1 MSDWI
6 DAVTCGVVVHD
17 ASGVIEVVNE
27 AACEMLGLSPEQVR
41 GRTSL
46 DPAWRVVRED
56 GSPFPGEEHPAAV
69 VQRTGEA
76 VTDVLMGVYNTA
88 AAEPR
93 WLCVNA
99 RPVHDPQSGAL
110 RQVVATLS
118 DITAQRATEDEN
130 LRLLAQVAAQ
140 RERLNGIISHVPG
153 VVWEATGHPDDP
165 TQQINFVSD
174 YVEPMLGYSVD
185 EWLATPNFWLTI
197 VHPEDQEK
205 AAATA
210 AATYRSGEAGSNQFR
225 WVAKD
230 GRVLWVLAR
239 SVTVAD
245 AQGHP
250 IGMRGVTMD
259 ISERRAAEEERGL
272 LLTREQ
278 AARAA
283 AEASEQR
290 YRLLADAIPNQLW
303 TARPDGALNHVSQRV
318 LDYFGRSEA
327 EMLEWGWQG
336 VIHADDLPTC
346 IERWG
351 HALQTGEV
359 YEIEFRLRRWDGVY
373 RWYLGRALPQRDE
386 TGQIVL
392 WVGTNTDIHEQ
403 KRLQEVQRFLAQA
416 SSLLTSSLDY
426 KTTLVSVAE
435 LAVPHLGD
443 WCGVDIVETDG
454 SVQQLAVTHVD
465 PSKIELA
472 RELNR
477 RYPPERNPDAP
488 RGLFK
493 VLRTGEPEIIHEI
506 PPDLLEQAA
515 RDAEH
520 LELIRSLG
528 LRSSIVVPLS
538 ARGRV
543 LGALSLVSAESGRL
557 YDEDDLAVAQ
567 ELATRAAIAVDNA
580 RLYRAAHQFRQT
592 LDASTDCVLMFPPT
606 DLRYFYANEGASRLL
621 GYSAEELMTLTAY
634 ATKPRFDEASFRA
647 FIAPLLDGRE
657 QTLRFETI
665 HRCRDGTTVPVEVSL
680 QYVEPEAESGRLISI
695 SRDIRERKQA
705 EQALRDRAAQL
716 MRLTREL
723 ERSNRELDQF
733 AYVTSHDLKAPLRGI
748 ANLSH
753 WLAEDLAEV
762 LTEDTRHQ
770 MALLQG
776 RVQRMNAL
784 IDGILEY
791 SRVGRL
797 NQEMERVEVGAL
809 LAEIV
814 DMLDPTPPFIITIA
828 PDMPT
833 LLTEQMPLQQVFM
846 NLLGNAL
853 KHHDRPDG
861 QIRVG
866 VELREGFYE
875 FSVTDDGPGISPRYH
890 EKIFLIFQ
898 TLHARDQVEGTGVGL
913 ALVKKI
919 VEQHGGTITV
929 ESEEGHGATFRFTWP
944 ATAGDRG

>member
-17 ASGVIEVVNE
+17 ASGVITLANA
-27 AACEMLGLSPEQVR
+27 AACEMLGLSVERIR

-56 GSPFPGEEHPAAV
+56 GSPFPGEEHPASVAH
-69 VQRTGEA
+69 RTGEA
-76 VTDVLMGVYNTA
+76 VAGVVMGVYHEGFL
-88 AAEPR
+88 EPR
-93 WLCVNA
+93 WLRVDA
-99 RPVHDPQSGAL
+99 RPVQDPQTGMVQ
-110 RQVVATLS
+110 QVVVTLS
-118 DITAQRATEDEN
+118 DATARRAAEDEN

-140 RERLNGIISHVPG
+140 RERLNSIISHVPG
-153 VVWEATGHPDDP
+153 VVWEAAGNPDDP
-165 TQQINFVSD
+165 EQQINFVSD
-174 YVEPMLGYSVD
+174 YVEPMLGYSVE

-197 VHPEDQEK
+197 VHPEDQER
-205 AAATA
+205 AATTA
-210 AATYRSGEAGSNQFR
+210 AATYRSGEAGINQFR
-225 WVAKD
+225 WVTKD
-230 GRVLWVLAR
+230 GRVLWVIAR
-239 SVTVAD
+239 SITVMD
-245 AQGHP
+245 SQGGP

-272 LLTREQ
+272 LLAREQ

-290 YRLLADAIPNQLW
+290 YRLLAHAIPNQLW

-336 VIHADDLPTC
+336 VIHPDDLPTC
-346 IERWG
+346 LERWG
-351 HALQTGEV
+351 HALQTGKT

-373 RWYLGRALPQRDE
+373 RWYLGRALPQWDDM
-386 TGQIVL
+386 GQIVL

-403 KRLQEVQRFLAQA
+403 KRLQEVQRFLVQA

-443 WCGVDIVETDG
+443 WCAVDIVEADG
-454 SVQQLAVTHVD
+454 SLQQLAVTHVD
-465 PSKIELA
+465 PAKIEMV

-488 RGLFK
+488 HGLYK
-493 VLRTGEPEIIHEI
+493 VLRTGEPDIIREI
-506 PPDLLEQAA
+506 PPELLDQAA

-520 LELIRSLG
+520 LELIRGLG

-543 LGALSLVSAESGRL
+543 LGALTLISAESGRL
-557 YDEDDLAVAQ
+557 YDENDLAVAQ
-567 ELATRAAIAVDNA
+567 ELAVRAAIAVDNA

-592 LDASTDCVLMFPPT
+592 LDASTDCILMFAPT
-606 DLRYFYANEGASRLL
+606 DLRYFYANEGATRLL
-621 GYSAEELMTLTAY
+621 GYSVEELMALTAY
-634 ATKPRFDEASFRA
+634 ATKPLFDEMSFRA

-657 QTLRFETI
+657 KVLRFETI
-665 HRCRDGTTVPVEVSL
+665 HRCRDGTTVPVEVAL
-680 QYVEPEAESGRLISI
+680 QYVEPEEESGRLISI

-733 AYVTSHDLKAPLRGI
+733 AYITSHDLKAPLRGI
-748 ANLSH
+748 ANLAH
-753 WLAEDLAEV
+753 WLEEDLESV
-762 LTEDTRHQ
+762 LTDETRHQ
-770 MALLQG
+770 MTLLQG

-791 SRVGRL
+791 SRVGRVSQL
-797 NQEMERVEVGAL
+797 REQVEVSVL
-809 LAEIV
+809 LSEIV
-814 DMLDPTPPFIITIA
+814 DLLDPQPPFTVTIA

-833 LLTEQMPLQQVFM
+833 LLTERLPLQQVFM
-846 NLLGNAL
+846 NLIGNAL

-861 QIRVG
+861 RIHIG
-866 VELREGFYE
+866 VEPRDGFYE

-890 EKIFLIFQ
+890 DKIFLIFQ

-919 VEQHGGTITV
+919 IEQHGGTITV
-929 ESEEGHGATFRFTWP
+929 ESAEGRGATFRFTWP
-944 ATAGDRG
+944 S